1 MTNHDNLIL
10 IALAVLACVAL
21 SFLFSGMETGVLAL
35 NRFRVRQRMRT
46 GDRRAAVLHG
56 FLENPENFL
65 WTILVGNTVVNF
77 IIFSL
82 GAIQLRVWLGDKPLL
97 WSLVFMVAVFVFYIV
112 CELAPK
118 TLFQRYPN
126 RLSLALA
133 LPFRVIHRILAPLVA
148 VAGWFSH
155 GLLHWT
161 GGKAFTGRLFGSRE
175 ELRFIMQESA
185 PGLTSEEKTMINR
198 VLDLPNLRVRHVMV
212 PLANTTIV
220 EASQPLE
227 QVLVLCRERALTR
240 VLVMDAATKRI
251 SGVVNLDHI
260 LYLDGLD
267 KAKAAQEYIQAAFF
281 LPEELHLEE
290 ALRRMQNTGLRMAVV
305 LGPDHRETGIISL
318 QDILKVIFG
327 EVTL

>member
-1 MTNHDNLIL
+1 MTDRDIL
-10 IALAVLACVAL
+10 VVLVLVVCTAL

-35 NRFRVRQRMRT
+35 NRFRVRQHMKT
-46 GDRRAAVLHG
+46 GGRGAAVLHI

-82 GAIQLRVWLGDKPLL
+82 ATVQLYVWLEHQPAL
-97 WSLVFMVAVFVFYIV
+97 WALALVVGVFIFYII

-133 LPFRVIHRILAPLVA
+133 RPFRVIHRALAPLVA
-148 VAGWFSH
+148 VVAWFSR

-161 GGKAFTGRLFGSRE
+161 GGKAYTGRLFGSRE
-175 ELRFIMQESA
+175 ELRFIMQEAA

-212 PLANTTIV
+212 PLVNTITV
-220 EASQPLE
+220 NASLPIA
-227 QVLVLCRERALTR
+227 QVLEFCRARNLTR
-240 VLVMDAATKRI
+240 VPVMDATARRI
-251 SGVVNLDHI
+251 IGVINLDSL
-260 LYLDGLD
+260 LYQEELDP
-267 KAKAAQEYIQAAFF
+267 AKSAQDCAQAAYF
-281 LPEELHLEE
+281 LPEELPLEE
-290 ALRRMQNTGLRMAVV
+290 ALRRMQRAGNRLAVV
-305 LGPDHRETGIISL
+305 LGPDHRETGIITM
-318 QDILKVIFG
+318 QGIFKVIFG
-327 EVTL
+327 EVPL

>member
-1 MTNHDNLIL
+1 MTDREIF
-10 IALAVLACVAL
+10 IALTVLACVAL

-35 NRFRVRQRMRT
+35 NQFRVRQRMRT

-82 GAIQLRVWLGDKPLL
+82 GAIQLYYWLGDRPVL
-97 WSLVFMVAVFVFYIV
+97 WSVVFLMAVFVFYIV

-118 TLFQRYPN
+118 TLFQRSPN
-126 RLSLALA
+126 RLSLAMA
-133 LPFRVIHRILAPLVA
+133 RPFRLIHRILSPLVA
-148 VAGWFSH
+148 VADWFSR

-185 PGLTSEEKTMINR
+185 PGLTSEEKSMINR

-212 PLANTTIV
+212 PLANTVSV
-220 EASQPLE
+220 EASLPLA
-227 QVLVLCRERALTR
+227 QVLALCREKGLTR
-240 VLVMDAATKRI
+240 VPVAEAGTKRI
-251 SGVVNLDHI
+251 SGLINLDDI
-260 LYLDGLD
+260 LYMDKLDTT
-267 KAKAAQEYIQAAFF
+267 KPAREFIQTAFF
-281 LPEELHLEE
+281 LPEELYLEE
-290 ALRRMQNTGLRMAVV
+290 ALRRMQHTGRRLAVV
-305 LGPDHRETGIISL
+305 LGPDQRETGIISL

>member
-1 MTNHDNLIL
+1 MTDRDIL
-10 IALAVLACVAL
+10 IALIVLACVAL

-56 FLENPENFL
+56 FLENPEKFL

-82 GAIQLRVWLGDKPLL
+82 GAIQLHHWLGDRPSL
-97 WSLVFMVAVFVFYIV
+97 WALVFLLAVYVFYIA
-112 CELAPK
+112 CELMPK

-126 RLSLALA
+126 RLTLVLA
-133 LPFRVIHRILAPLVA
+133 LPFRWIHGILAPLVA
-148 VAGWFSH
+148 VAGWFSR

-198 VLDLPNLRVRHVMV
+198 VLDLPNFRVRHVMV
-212 PLANTTIV
+212 PLASTIHV
-220 EASQPLE
+220 EASLPLA
-227 QVLVLCRERALTR
+227 QALAICRERGLTR
-240 VLVMDAATKRI
+240 VPVVDAATKRI
-251 SGVVNLDHI
+251 NGVINLEYI
-260 LYLDGLD
+260 LYLDELD
-267 KAKAAQEYIQAAFF
+267 TTKAAREYIQAPFF
-281 LPEELHLEE
+281 LPEELPLEE
-290 ALRRMQNTGLRMAVV
+290 ALRRMQHAGCRLAVV
-305 LGPDHRETGIISL
+305 LGPDQRETGIVSL

>member
-1 MTNHDNLIL
+1 MMTDRDIL
-10 IALAVLACVAL
+10 IALVALACVAL

-35 NRFRVRQRMRT
+35 NRFRIRQRMRT
-46 GDRRAAVLHG
+46 EDRRATVLHG

-65 WTILVGNTVVNF
+65 LTILVGNTVVNF

-82 GAIQLRVWLGDKPLL
+82 GAIQLYFYLGNRPAVWA
-97 WSLVFMVAVFVFYIV
+97 LVFMLGVFIFYII

-126 RLSLALA
+126 RLSLRLA
-133 LPFRVIHRILAPLVA
+133 IPFRLIHRLLAPLVA
-148 VAGWFSH
+148 VVGWFSG
-155 GLLHWT
+155 GLLRCT
-161 GGKAFTGRLFGSRE
+161 GGQAFTGRLFGSRE

-198 VLDLPNLRVRHVMV
+198 VLDLPNLRVRHAMV
-212 PLANTTIV
+212 PLARTISV
-220 EASQPLE
+220 DASLPLG
-227 QVLVLCRERALTR
+227 QVLALCRERGLTR
-240 VLVMDAATKRI
+240 VPVVDSTTKRI
-251 SGVVNLDHI
+251 NGVINLEHI
-260 LYLDGLD
+260 LYMDGLD
-267 KAKAAQEYIQAAFF
+267 KAKAAREYIQAAFF

-290 ALRRMQNTGLRMAVV
+290 ALRRMQHTGGRLAVV

-318 QDILKVIFG
+318 QDILKMIFG

>member
-1 MTNHDNLIL
+1 MTDRNIL
-10 IALAVLACVAL
+10 IALIVLACVAL
-21 SFLFSGMETGVLAL
+21 SFLFSGMETAVLAL

-82 GAIQLRVWLGDKPLL
+82 GAIQLYNWLGDRPV
-97 WSLVFMVAVFVFYIV
+97 WWALVFLLAVFIFYIA
-112 CELAPK
+112 CELMPK

-126 RLSLALA
+126 RLSLVLA
-133 LPFRVIHRILAPLVA
+133 QPFRWIHRILAPLVE
-148 VAGWFSH
+148 VAGWFSR

-185 PGLTSEEKTMINR
+185 PGLTSEERTMINR

-212 PLANTTIV
+212 PLSNTIKV
-220 EASQPLE
+220 EATLPLF
-227 QVLVLCRERALTR
+227 LVLGICRERGLTR
-240 VLVMDAATKRI
+240 VPVVDATTKRI
-251 SGVVNLDHI
+251 NGVINLEYI
-260 LYLDGLD
+260 LYLDELD
-267 KAKAAQEYIQAAFF
+267 TTKAAREYIQAPFF

-290 ALRRMQNTGLRMAVV
+290 ALRRMQHTGCRLAVV
-305 LGPDHRETGIISL
+305 LGLDHRETGIISL